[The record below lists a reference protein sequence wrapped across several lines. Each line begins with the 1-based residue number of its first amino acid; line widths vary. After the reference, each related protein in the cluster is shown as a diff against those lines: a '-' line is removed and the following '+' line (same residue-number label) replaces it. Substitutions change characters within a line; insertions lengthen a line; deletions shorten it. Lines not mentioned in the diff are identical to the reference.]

1 MDKQILWFQTMNFI
15 DTAFLKLCR
24 YIDVCNVE
32 LIPVIVGGI
41 VGALELAR
49 ALNLLCE
56 YECKYIKSAC
66 RAVVDTLQTSRTREV
81 S

>member
-1 MDKQILWFQTMNFI
+1 MVSDYEFYRHG
-15 DTAFLKLCR
+15 FLNLCR
-24 YIDVCNVE
+24 IDVCNVE
-32 LIPVIVGGI
+32 LISVTVDTI

-56 YECKYIKSAC
+56 YECKYIKSGC
-66 RAVVDTLQTSRTREV
+66 RAVVDTLQISRIREV